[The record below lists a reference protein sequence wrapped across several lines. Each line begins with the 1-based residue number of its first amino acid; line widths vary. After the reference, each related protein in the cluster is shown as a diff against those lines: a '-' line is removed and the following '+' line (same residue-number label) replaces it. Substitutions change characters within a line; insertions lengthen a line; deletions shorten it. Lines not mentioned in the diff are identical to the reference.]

1 MTVIAVDRRDIIVVA
16 VGAQGPQGIQGIPG
30 SGGGSSDI
38 IKIATIAL
46 GGQRVVISDG
56 ASNATYA
63 SNQVLAHRDF
73 VLGVTTGA
81 ASAGAAVTV
90 KRSGEMIEPTWNWSL
105 GNVWLGIN
113 GLLTQTPPVSPAL
126 FSRIIGTAIAPTVVR
141 IDLREPINVI

>member
-1 MTVIAVDRRDIIVVA
+1 MTVIAVDRRDIVVVA
-16 VGAQGPQGIQGIPG
+16 VGAQGPQGIPG
-30 SGGGSSDI
+30 AGGGSSDI
-38 IKIATIAL
+38 LKVATTAL

-56 ASNATYA
+56 ASNAAYA

-81 ASAGAAVTV
+81 ASAGATVTV
-90 KRSGEMIEPTWNWSL
+90 KRSGEMTEPTWSWSV
-105 GNVWLGIN
+105 GNVWLGVN
-113 GLLTQTPPVSPAL
+113 GLLTQTPPVPPAL